1 MLQLA
6 IRLLQLIIGFIAIGI
21 VILIHEWGHFLMAR
35 LLKVEVETFSIGMG
49 PKVFTIHGRKT
60 EYCISLIPFGG
71 YCQMKGSIDLTKAL
85 KDEAKNFQT
94 SESGSYFST
103 TPFVRFLIF
112 LAGPA
117 ANLLLSCLLFTL
129 IALIPVEMIS
139 NESRVLLAADYPII
153 FGETV
158 RQDELRSGD
167 FIISLDGQA
176 VTCYE
181 DVEDYLS
188 EHNRRPVAA
197 VVERNGE
204 VHYITLTPQNG
215 RWGIT
220 VFLEPVVGRSDAGSQ
235 FQSGD
240 RIMSVDGHTIG
251 NSLDFLSLADN
262 GSEITVERNG
272 EQVFFRYEGSTYFPF
287 AFAERIE
294 VKQEYT
300 VGEGILQGFRKTA
313 EVFSTTIDS
322 LIKVVTGR
330 SADARQEITGPTR
343 AAQSI
348 GNITTLGFRTSFAS
362 GMRALLYLSA
372 IVSISIC
379 LANLLPIPSFD
390 GGQMVLN
397 IYQMISRR
405 ELSPRAYVY
414 FQIAGMVVSLIIII
428 MMYSLDIRHYLTT

>member
-1 MLQLA
+1 MLQIA
-6 IRLLQLIIGFIAIGI
+6 IRLLQLIIGFLAIGI
-21 VILIHEWGHFLMAR
+21 VIIIHEWGHFLMAR
-35 LLKVEVETFSIGMG
+35 LLNVEVETFSLGMG
-49 PKVFTIHGRKT
+49 PKLFTIHGRRT
-60 EYCISLIPFGG
+60 DYCISLIPFGG

-85 KDEAKNFQT
+85 KDEARNFHT

-103 TPFVRFLIF
+103 TPLVRFLIF
-112 LAGPA
+112 LAGPLS
-117 ANLLLSCLLFTL
+117 NLLLSCLLFTL
-129 IALIPVEMIS
+129 IALIPVETIA
-139 NESRVLLAADYPII
+139 NESKVALAADYPVI

-158 RQDELRSGD
+158 RQAELQSGD
-167 FIISLDGQA
+167 IILSLDGTA
-176 VTCYE
+176 ISCYE
-181 DVEDYLS
+181 DAEDYLS
-188 EHNRRPVAA
+188 AHNRAPVAA
-197 VVERNGE
+197 VVERDGE
-204 VHYITLTPQNG
+204 ILDITLRPQNG

-220 VFLEPVVGRSDAGSQ
+220 VYLEPVVGRSDEGSQ
-235 FQSGD
+235 FLTGD
-240 RIMSVDGHTIG
+240 RILSVDGKEIH

-262 GSEITVERNG
+262 GSEITVLREG
-272 EQVFFRYEGSTYFPF
+272 EAMTFTYEGSTYFPF
-287 AFAERIE
+287 AFAENIE
-294 VKQEYT
+294 VKQEYSAS
-300 VGEGILQGFRKTA
+300 EGILQGFRKTA

-397 IYQMISRR
+397 IYQLLTHR
-405 ELSPRAYVY
+405 ELTPRAYVY
-414 FQIAGMVVSLIIII
+414 FQIAGMVASLIIIVL
-428 MMYSLDIRHYLTT
+428 MYSLDIRHYLLS